1 MKIVWKPG
9 YAPKGVSAQ
18 TAYDVIS
25 GLQEEGKKEAAD
37 LVDASRPEDAPLHS
51 LFEWN
56 DSVAA
61 EKYREDQARCIIR
74 HVCIMQDDDQ
84 QEAEP
89 IRAFFQIESDSSD
102 YEPTMVIMNDDEKR
116 ERLLD
121 IAKRELTAFKNKY
134 RQLTE
139 LSKVFAAIDEVT
151 EERA

>member
-1 MKIVWKPG
+1 M
-9 YAPKGVSAQ
+9 
-18 TAYDVIS
+18 
-25 GLQEEGKKEAAD
+25 
-37 LVDASRPEDAPLHS
+37 VDASRPEDAPLHS